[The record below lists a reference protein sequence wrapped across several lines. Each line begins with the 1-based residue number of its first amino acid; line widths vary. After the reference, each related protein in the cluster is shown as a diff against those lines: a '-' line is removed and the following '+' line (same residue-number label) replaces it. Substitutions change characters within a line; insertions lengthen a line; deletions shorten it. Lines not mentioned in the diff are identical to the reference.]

1 MVAAI
6 SLVVGGVGIMNIML
20 VSVTDRTR
28 EIGLR
33 KALGAT
39 NRNILTQFLLEAI
52 ILTGIGGIVGILLG
66 AGLSFAISL
75 VIINV
80 FGLAW
85 TFTFPVGAAFL
96 GILISTVVGLIFGL
110 YPARKASY
118 MSPIDALRHE

>member
-1 MVAAI
+1 MEAI
-6 SLVVGGVGIMNIML
+6 SVVVGGVGIMNIML

-52 ILTGIGGIVGILLG
+52 ILTGSGGIVGILLG

-75 VIINV
+75 VISNV